1 MNTTEKNYLT
11 TAVCYTDSHMWLTFF
26 FTKEKRILKDF
37 HKVINNNIKIN
48 FLYRYCLDNENNNE
62 KIKRILA
69 KTISRFAC
77 NPLFVPNSEKTKMF
91 IERFIKYI
99 NNKYECIGTPISA
112 DLKPLRIE
120 SFNDIFGITF
130 K

>member
-1 MNTTEKNYLT
+1 MKKKFGESVCPDKKIINRTEL
-11 TAVCYTDSHMWLTFF
+11 A
-26 FTKEKRILKDF
+26 
-37 HKVINNNIKIN
+37 KII
-48 FLYRYCLDNENNNE
+48 FNNE
-62 KIKRILA
+62 TDRKW
-69 KTISRFAC
+69 
-77 NPLFVPNSEKTKMF
+77 V

-99 NNKYECIGTPISA
+99 NNKYKCIGTPISA